1 MGENIKKILIVD
13 DEKPICDIIGD
24 YLRINGY
31 CFRYTTDPFEA
42 MTLLESGDFDLVISD
57 IRMRGLDGVRLMLH
71 TRQRRADVD
80 FIIMSAHANEYSYK
94 DIVDAGASD
103 FILKPFSLGELEAK
117 LKRLEKERQTLTL
130 LKEANEKLRL
140 SNLELRSTLMGT
152 VSSLASVTE
161 FKDPYTAGH
170 QERVAAISRA
180 IAEKIDLGQEEVGAV
195 YIAGLLHDIGK
206 ISVPAGILSKPTKLK
221 PAEMDLIREH
231 AQAGFEIIRDVK
243 FPWPV
248 AEVVQQHHERLDG
261 SGYPAGLKGDQVLDN
276 AKIIAVADVVEAM
289 MSHRPYRAAL
299 GKEMALEEISS
310 KKGILYEPRV
320 VDACI
325 GLLSQNESLP
335 FGGAGPAMGW
345 ATIQQT

>member
-1 MGENIKKILIVD
+1 MGENIEEILIVD
-13 DEKPICDIIGD
+13 DERSICDMIGD
-24 YLRINGY
+24 YLGINGY
-31 CFRYTTDPFEA
+31 CFRNTTDPFEA
-42 MTLLESGDFDLVISD
+42 MALLESGDFDLVISD
-57 IRMRGLDGVRLMLH
+57 IRMNRLDGVQLMLH
-71 TRQRRADVD
+71 TRGRRTDVD
-80 FIIMSAHANEYSYK
+80 FIIMSGDTSKYSYK

-103 FILKPFSLGELEAK
+103 FILKPFSMGELEAK
-117 LKRLEKERQTLTL
+117 LKRLEKERQTLKL

-140 SNLELRSTLMGT
+140 SNLELRRMLKGT
-152 VSSLASVTE
+152 VSALASAIE

-180 IAEKIDLGQEEVGAV
+180 IAEKMDLGREEAGAV

-206 ISVPAGILSKPTKLK
+206 ISVPAGILSKPTRLK
-221 PAEMDLIREH
+221 SAEMDLIREH

-248 AEVVQQHHERLDG
+248 AEVVQQHHERIDG
-261 SGYPAGLKGDQVLDN
+261 SGYPMGLKGDQILEN

-299 GKEMALEEISS
+299 GKEMAFREISS

-325 GLLSQNESLP
+325 GLFSRNDSFS
-335 FGGAGPAMGW
+335 FGVAWPAMV
-345 ATIQQT
+345 